1 MFIGNG
7 PSKGWRVMAGRLAQL
22 TSRRY
27 VSIGDG
33 VPHNRRKADDSYRRA
48 TTVGVCVTNAHDF
61 YVLRVNL
68 RSPPS
73 GAAWAPTR
81 GCRVAIR

>member
-1 MFIGNG
+1 MFVGNA
-7 PSKGWRVMAGRLAQL
+7 PSREMGVTPGRLAQVS
-22 TSRRY
+22 SRRY

-33 VPHNRRKADDSYRRA
+33 VPHNRRRADDSYRRA

-61 YVLRVNL
+61 YVLRANL

-73 GAAWAPTR
+73 GTARVPALGR
-81 GCRVAIR
+81 LVAIR